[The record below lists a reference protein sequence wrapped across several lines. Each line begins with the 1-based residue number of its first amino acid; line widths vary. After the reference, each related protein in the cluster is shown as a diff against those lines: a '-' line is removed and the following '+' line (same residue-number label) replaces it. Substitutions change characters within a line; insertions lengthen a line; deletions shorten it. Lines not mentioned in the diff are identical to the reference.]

1 MTTLR
6 EFLSLPIDARGPQ
19 NDRQVGVD
27 ELGRPVYAGQ
37 IGSQYTM
44 TEQPRTSAGE
54 TLAELAGAFREA
66 PVDTTGNVVRALLE
80 GAWNGVEAPGN
91 ALRGIPQTYGDVAD
105 TALDWGV
112 MSATGSAP
120 RGAIRSGFSGDDYR
134 GIHRAP
140 GLDAFNE
147 GAAARLDD
155 LTAVYPDD
163 VYDARVAA
171 QYYGHGG
178 NHAAMDRESLQ
189 AIAAARG
196 NPDAMVTVYRAVPD
210 SVQGGLNPGD
220 WVTASRRYAEEHGQ
234 GLIGDPRFGE
244 SGGYR
249 IIEQQVPARE
259 LFTDGNSI
267 NEFGWSPDTST
278 QGRGAIEAGGGASIA
293 NPPPVRN
300 SSGSP
305 GVDNSG
311 ISVGNLA
318 DGPESPAQRIARFLS
333 EGREYRVTDDMLGA
347 LTPNDNMELARL
359 YDEGATGMPMPM
371 DEASRMA
378 RAREMGFDTTVFHGT
393 DAIDRWNVPDR
404 LSPDMGRGAR
414 HGTGIWTSADNTV
427 ANSYAPYRTG
437 ANMPLVRRSADDLV
451 YDAGGDNWARLSGP
465 HDAYYPARDGYVE
478 TVDVF
483 DDASTN
489 DIARNVRLGSQTTA
503 EDVRLLRDLGV
514 DDVSEGFNGPQGV
527 EFADVRDVGPF
538 RHEMRG
544 QPPAAEVATNYV
556 DFNPTNIR
564 SRFARFDPRLR
575 HLANLSAGIG
585 AGAVMLPQEREDTR
599 PLREYLGL

>member
-378 RAREMGFDTTVFHGT
+378 RAREMGFTEDGFHSTGADFHSFEGPNQRTSHGT
-393 DAIDRWNVPDR
+393 HVGTSGAANERISGRWNDWQREKMEARGEYVPDNILPLVYRHQNPIPMEDMMHWAPEDLTGRLEYLSDVGEIGPYNVQPRRSQFGGEYFDNRDIVRALESNGYTGFRYENAVEDAGSVSDAI
-404 LSPDMGRGAR
+404 
-414 HGTGIWTSADNTV
+414 
-427 ANSYAPYRTG
+427 
-437 ANMPLVRRSADDLV
+437 
-451 YDAGGDNWARLSGP
+451 
-465 HDAYYPARDGYVE
+465 
-478 TVDVF
+478 F
-483 DDASTN
+483 D
-489 DIARNVRLGSQTTA
+489 
-503 EDVRLLRDLGV
+503 
-514 DDVSEGFNGPQGV
+514 
-527 EFADVRDVGPF
+527 
-538 RHEMRG
+538 
-544 QPPAAEVATNYV
+544 
-556 DFNPTNIR
+556 PTNIR

-585 AGAVMLPQEREDTR
+585 AGAVLLPQEREDTR
-599 PLREYLGL
+599 PLRDYLGL